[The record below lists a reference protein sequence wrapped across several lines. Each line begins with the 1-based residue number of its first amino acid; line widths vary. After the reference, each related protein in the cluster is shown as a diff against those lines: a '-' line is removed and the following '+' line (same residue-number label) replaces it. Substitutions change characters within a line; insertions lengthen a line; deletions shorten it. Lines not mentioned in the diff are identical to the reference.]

1 MLILPPRWIQWT
13 RDGSR
18 AHDYCVFTETMIRR
32 MDTDTGVWAIDSL
45 SGTETYQGISNLIF
59 LKFGDVICRHPHDF
73 NSENLWVEK
82 N

>member
-1 MLILPPRWIQWT
+1 
-13 RDGSR
+13 
-18 AHDYCVFTETMIRR
+18 
-32 MDTDTGVWAIDSL
+32 MDSEGATWAIDSL